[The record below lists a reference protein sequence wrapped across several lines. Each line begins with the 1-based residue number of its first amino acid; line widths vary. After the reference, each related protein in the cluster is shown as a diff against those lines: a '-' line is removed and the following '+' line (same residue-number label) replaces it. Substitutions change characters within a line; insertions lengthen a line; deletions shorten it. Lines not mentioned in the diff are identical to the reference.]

1 MSLRKLIRSG
11 LMLFALTL
19 MMSCAKDVVQ
29 HENISTNIDNA
40 KLQKIERFI
49 SITWQTPAEKI
60 LFNETTREFQFGENA
75 ELRMNEADMERLYDI
90 SNEYKA
96 KYENN

>member
-1 MSLRKLIRSG
+1 MNLRRLIRSG
-11 LMLFALTL
+11 FLLFALTS

-29 HENISTNIDNA
+29 HENISANIDNS

-49 SITWQTPAEKI
+49 SITWQTPVEKI
-60 LFNETTREFQFGENA
+60 LFNETTREFQFGENT